1 MKKKPEIYI
10 VVEDGIVQDVISDTA
25 EIVVEILD
33 YDNAIA
39 SPDENEYTQ
48 LIEKVDEL
56 NNQVKEGKM
65 YRV

>member
-1 MKKKPEIYI
+1 MKKKPKIFI

-25 EIVVEILD
+25 EIEVEILD

-56 NNQVKEGKM
+56 NNQVKERKM
-65 YRV
+65 FRV

>member
-1 MKKKPEIYI
+1 MKKKPKIFI

-25 EIVVEILD
+25 EIEVEILD

-56 NNQVKEGKM
+56 NNQVKERKM
-65 YRV
+65 FRL